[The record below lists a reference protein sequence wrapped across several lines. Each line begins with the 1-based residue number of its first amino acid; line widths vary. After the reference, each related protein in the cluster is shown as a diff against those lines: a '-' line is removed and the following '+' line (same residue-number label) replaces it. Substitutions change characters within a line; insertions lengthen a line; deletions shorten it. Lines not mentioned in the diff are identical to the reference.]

1 MQNTTAQTHSNPI
14 NVAVLGASGWIGSH
28 IVNEALARGHQVTA
42 IARRPENASAEGASV
57 REFDLLNAQADLASA
72 VQGADVVIAAIG
84 GRAAGNHELVAH
96 TAQRLLADLPN
107 TSASRLL
114 WVGGA
119 GSLEVAPGVTLVS
132 VPDFPEAYRAEAL
145 AQGEA
150 LEVFRNSSSAINWT
164 FVSPAAEIFPGEAQG
179 SYRIGGEQ
187 LLTDDNGNSRIS
199 VSDYAKAMVD
209 ELEAAQHLNQ
219 RIGVAY

>member
-1 MQNTTAQTHSNPI
+1 MQNTAAHTNSNPI
-14 NVAVLGASGWIGSH
+14 KVAVLGASGWIGSH
-28 IVNEALARGHQVTA
+28 IVSEALARGHQVTA
-42 IARRPENASAEGASV
+42 IAREAGKITEQGASV
-57 REFDLLNAQADLASA
+57 REFDLLNAEADLASA
-72 VQGADVVIAAIG
+72 VQGVDVVIAAIG

-96 TAQRLLADLPN
+96 TAQRLLAELPN

-132 VPDFPEAYRAEAL
+132 VPEFPEAYRAEAL

-150 LEVFRNSSSAINWT
+150 LEVFRNNSSSISWT
-164 FVSPAAEIFPGEAQG
+164 FVSPAAEIFPGEPQG
-179 SYRIGGEQ
+179 SYRVGGEQ
-187 LLTDDNGNSRIS
+187 LLTDDNGSSRIS